1 MKIGFFIFA
10 FAILLS
16 MNSFVIMRGWQTLPP
31 VSILRP
37 AYLITMIVMFVAM
50 FGSMIFA
57 SYMPH
62 TIGKAISQ
70 VGFTYMIVFI
80 YLFLSF
86 LVIDA
91 VRIAN
96 YFIHFAP
103 EGMATFRLWAMLAS
117 LGIMTIAFIIGNYKF
132 NHPEVVTLNLS
143 VDHPTKNKTLKIV
156 AASDIHLGV
165 TIDKKMLQGYVKL
178 INDQHPDIVLLAGD
192 VSDRSMIPVERQHM
206 DEELRQIKAP
216 LGVFAINGNHEH
228 YAETPDATA
237 EYLKRAGITVLR
249 DEVSLVDSNFYIVGR
264 NDRSNL
270 NRKTLSDIVKG
281 LDASKPKILLDHQP
295 FNLEEA
301 ENNHIDLQISGHTHN
316 GQFFPGNL
324 IVKRMYELGYGYLKK
339 GKTHYY
345 VSSGLGIWGP
355 QYRIGT
361 QSELV
366 VINLKY

>member
-1 MKIGFFIFA
+1 MKIGFFILA

-16 MNSFVIMRGWQTLPP
+16 MNSYVIVRGWQTLPP
-31 VSILRP
+31 VSIIRP
-37 AYLITMIVMFVAM
+37 VYLVTMIFMFVAM
-50 FGSMIFA
+50 FASMIFA
-57 SYMPH
+57 SYLPH
-62 TIGKAISQ
+62 TIGKAISL

-86 LVIDA
+86 LIVDI
-91 VRIAN
+91 VRVAN

-103 EGMATFRLWAMLAS
+103 IGMATFRLWALIAS
-117 LGIMTIAFIIGNYKF
+117 SAVMTVAFIVGNYKF
-132 NHPEVVTLNLS
+132 NHPSVVTLNLS
-143 VDHPTKNKTLKIV
+143 VDKPTQNKTLKIV

-165 TIDKKMLQGYVKL
+165 TIDKQKLQSYVKL

-192 VSDRSMIPVERQHM
+192 VSDRSMIPIENQHM

-216 LGVFAINGNHEH
+216 FGVYAINGNHEH
-228 YAETPDATA
+228 YTETPNATA
-237 EYLKRAGITVLR
+237 EYLKKAGITVLL
-249 DEVSLVDSNFYIVGR
+249 DEVSLVDNSFYVVGR
-264 NDRSNL
+264 DDRSNL
-270 NRKTLSDIVKG
+270 NRKQLKEIVRG
-281 LDASKPKILLDHQP
+281 LDETKPKILLDHQP
-295 FNLEEA
+295 FHLDEA
-301 ENNHIDLQISGHTHN
+301 GNNGIDLQISGHTHN

-324 IVKRMYELGYGYLKK
+324 IVKGMYELGYGYLKK

-345 VSSGLGIWGP
+345 VSSGLGLWGP